1 MTDYFL
7 LFLPERGGHS
17 ALISVTYSQQLD
29 RWYQP
34 LLGGAAFPSI
44 LEAADSSNL

>member
-7 LFLPERGGHS
+7 PFLPECGGHS
-17 ALISVTYSQQLD
+17 ALISVTYSQQRD